1 MSNAVSMPRV
11 PTFCAETP
19 CEASL
24 IKWVI
29 IHHHLWQPIDSLTP
43 CTPFYTIAIHCDP
56 SHISMIIRDHSWSS
70 KSWQPT
76 VSSSPIISTPC
87 AASPIHCTHRWS
99 AAVIRDPPFMATN
112 RFIDTLHAIPYYC
125 DSLRSF
131 AYIHDLRDHSW
142 SSIYG
147 NQSIHWHL
155 ARHSI
160 LLRFIAI
167 HCDSLRFFAF
177 IHDHPR
183 SSMIIQIMATNHF
196 IFANHINALRGDA
209 DSLHS

>member
-1 MSNAVSMPRV
+1 MSNDVSMPRV

-19 CEASL
+19 FEASL

-125 DSLRSF
+125 DSLR
-131 AYIHDLRDHSW
+131 
-142 SSIYG
+142 
-147 NQSIHWHL
+147 
-155 ARHSI
+155 
-160 LLRFIAI
+160 FIAI
-167 HCDSLRFFAF
+167 HCDSS
-177 IHDHPR
+177 H
-183 SSMIIQIMATNHF
+183 SSMIIRDHPWSSKSWQPTILSSPITSTPCVETPIHCT
-196 IFANHINALRGDA
+196 HR
-209 DSLHS
+209 